1 MAGRAFFVLLAGVAS
16 SSCGYGAV
24 YGGRGSERLH
34 VKLVRTLVPDVI
46 ASDEVAAGARDELA
60 LGGALEAGDGFPRLE
75 IEVLR
80 EDEASE
86 GIAYGAS
93 ASSGS
98 GGGGTPAPVARA
110 TDVGLVARA
119 WVVSA
124 PGSAPEDDTGDMRT
138 EEVLAVDG
146 TPGALSEKAV
156 TADMFHFADGLR
168 AAARRL
174 GHKLASRVLGEPAA
188 SEDENLRRTR

>member
-1 MAGRAFFVLLAGVAS
+1 MAGRAFFVLLAWVAA

-24 YGGRGSERLH
+24 YGGAGAERLH
-34 VKLVRTLVPDVI
+34 VKLVRTLVPDVV

-60 LGGALEAGDGFPRLE
+60 LGGALEPGDGFPRLE

-86 GIAYGAS
+86 GIARGAS
-93 ASSGS
+93 PAGA
-98 GGGGTPAPVARA
+98 GGLTPSPVARA

-124 PGSAPEDDTGDMRT
+124 PGSAPESDTGDMRT

-146 TPGALSEKAV
+146 TPGSPDV
-156 TADMFHFADGLR
+156 TGDMFHFADGLR

-174 GHKLASRVLGEPAA
+174 GHKLALRVLGEPAA
-188 SEDENLRRTR
+188 SEDENARRTR